1 MCIDQLF
8 ILYIHKAAAISNYIR
23 KCWYIWVF
31 EGGGGILNC
40 WSHQTTLTP
49 FCYATPLQLLTTGK
63 GSAFLHVWWH
73 WTMHHEWCA
82 QTWNSTHIW
91 ICFWISICQT
101 QIYVSMDCTPCKELS
116 LRPTLRT
123 GGSQKLNWSEP
134 MFALEDR
141 THIFGT
147 CCQDVYISLS
157 PGTLHIW
164 IIFIGPRYTW
174 SPI

>member
-1 MCIDQLF
+1 MLVDLSIWRGRGNTELLF
-8 ILYIHKAAAISNYIR
+8 PSDH
-23 KCWYIWVF
+23 
-31 EGGGGILNC
+31 
-40 WSHQTTLTP
+40 SHP
-49 FCYATPLQLLTTGK
+49 IFYATPLQLLTTGK

-141 THIFGT
+141 TPTYIWYMLPGCLYLLDSRNFT
-147 CCQDVYISLS
+147 YLQNLYRTQVYLESNLN
-157 PGTLHIW
+157 
-164 IIFIGPRYTW
+164 
-174 SPI
+174 

>member
-1 MCIDQLF
+1 MLVDL
-8 ILYIHKAAAISNYIR
+8 S
-23 KCWYIWVF
+23 IWRGRGNTELLVPSDH
-31 EGGGGILNC
+31 
-40 WSHQTTLTP
+40 SHP
-49 FCYATPLQLLTTGK
+49 IFYATPLQLLTTGK

-141 THIFGT
+141 TPKYIWYMLPGCLYLLDSRNFT
-147 CCQDVYISLS
+147 YLQNLYRTQVYLESNLN
-157 PGTLHIW
+157 
-164 IIFIGPRYTW
+164 
-174 SPI
+174 

>member
-8 ILYIHKAAAISNYIR
+8 ILYIHKAAAMSNY
-23 KCWYIWVF
+23 KKMLVDLSIWRGRGNTELLF
-31 EGGGGILNC
+31 PSDH
-40 WSHQTTLTP
+40 SHP
-49 FCYATPLQLLTTGK
+49 IFYATPLQLLTTGK

-147 CCQDVYISLS
+147 CCQDVYISLI
-157 PGTLHIW
+157 PGTLHISR
-164 IIFIGPRYTW
+164 IFIGPRYTW